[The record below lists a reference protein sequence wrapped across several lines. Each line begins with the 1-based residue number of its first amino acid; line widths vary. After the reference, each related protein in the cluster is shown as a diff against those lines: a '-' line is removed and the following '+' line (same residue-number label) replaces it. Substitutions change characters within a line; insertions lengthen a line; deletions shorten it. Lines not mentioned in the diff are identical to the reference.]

1 MEAKNSRLFPYLVG
15 LSAFLVAGSA
25 AFYSVFGLSKLF
37 SGAALAVVIMAG
49 SLEFAKLVTASF
61 LYRYWDEIN
70 RWMKTYLIVGVVT
83 LVIITS
89 AGIFGFLSNAY
100 QGATVVF
107 EKESTKLLYKQD
119 RLDQMVED
127 KQFLKEELEAAV
139 AELPDNYRTAKRKL
153 REEYQP
159 KINEINTDMMELK
172 GEIGDLKTALVET
185 GVDVGPAI
193 YLARVFDTDVDSVVK
208 YFIFMLIAVFDP
220 LAVVLVISYN
230 LTLQVR
236 MRDEEQ
242 ISGQSTPPERKKKP
256 TPKRLGLYKE
266 GKSML
271 EKVVKETF
279 SPDAEKK
286 SNKVIKDF
294 VKKQPNDDDRFE
306 SGSEVIEEEPG
317 GGVFVPETQQD
328 IDTDISLKGA
338 VLNPKQERQVRK
350 NQKK

>member
-1 MEAKNSRLFPYLVG
+1 METKNSRLFPYLVG

-70 RWMKTYLIVGVVT
+70 KIMKTYLIIGVVT

-159 KINEINTDMMELK
+159 KINKINNDMMDIK
-172 GEIGDLKTALVET
+172 AEIGDLKTALVET

-236 MRDEEQ
+236 MRDEVSE
-242 ISGQSTPPERKKKP
+242 SGQSTTPEKKSKP
-256 TPKRLGLYKE
+256 KPKRLGLYKE

-279 SPDAEKK
+279 SPDVNEGLKKHINKIPKEDKRFDGTEKVEEKK
-286 SNKVIKDF
+286 
-294 VKKQPNDDDRFE
+294 DD
-306 SGSEVIEEEPG
+306 EVIEEEPG
-317 GGVFVPETQQD
+317 GGVFIPEERGARVYPEV
-328 IDTDISLKGA
+328 LK
-338 VLNPKQERQVRK
+338 KS
-350 NQKK
+350 KKYKKST

>member
-1 MEAKNSRLFPYLVG
+1 METKNSRLFPYLVG
-15 LSAFLVAGSA
+15 LSALLVAGSA

-61 LYRYWDEIN
+61 LYRYWDEVN
-70 RWMKTYLIVGVVT
+70 RWMKTYLIIGVVT

-100 QGATVVF
+100 QGATISF
-107 EKESTKLLYKQD
+107 EKESTALLYKED
-119 RLDQMVED
+119 RLDQLSED
-127 KQFLKEELEAAV
+127 KKFLKEELEAAV

-159 KINEINTDMMELK
+159 KINQVNEDMMELK
-172 GEIGDLKTALVET
+172 SEIGELKIALVET

-236 MRDEEQ
+236 MRDENDSPVAQ
-242 ISGQSTPPERKKKP
+242 TTPEKKKKKK
-256 TPKRLGLYKE
+256 PKRLGLYKE
-266 GKSML
+266 GKTML

-294 VKKQPNDDDRFE
+294 VKKAPDEDERFKK
-306 SGSEVIEEEPG
+306 GSELIEEEPG
-317 GGVFVPETQQD
+317 GGVFEP
-328 IDTDISLKGA
+328 DTDEFGRGA
-338 VLNPKQERQVRK
+338 VLNKDY
-350 NQKK
+350 KK